1 LRQALSSTEMKLRDS
16 VQEAES
22 KSRQLEQYQKSL
34 AADGGAARIWYEER
48 ASILEKVGEILW

>member
-1 LRQALSSTEMKLRDS
+1 MKLRDS